1 MVEEHVNDPANYG
14 IYVVDRRFKDAEGS
28 IRDLAQILYDFC
40 GLSRRQR
47 IIMRNR
53 TERLSE
59 LLDWKSLGVFYRD
72 ARRMALE
79 RLHSNLDQIIED
91 NEGKVP
97 SAATS
102 RRGSF
107 TGSQDDEEN

>member
-1 MVEEHVNDPANYG
+1 
-14 IYVVDRRFKDAEGS
+14 
-28 IRDLAQILYDFC
+28 
-40 GLSRRQR
+40 
-47 IIMRNR
+47 
-53 TERLSE
+53 
-59 LLDWKSLGVFYRD
+59 
-72 ARRMALE
+72 MALE